1 MNAERIAW
9 FLILGAVGAGVA
21 MAVANL
27 AERPREAILQAAQP
41 VLRPP
46 RIHPDYQGLMIPPN
60 IAPLNFRVEE
70 SGDRFVVR
78 IHSDQGTPVEVVS
91 RSGEMEIPPEAWRS
105 LLAEN
110 RGKELLIDVFVRCD
124 GVWRRY
130 ETLTNQVAEEDIDGH
145 IVYRLLRPDALYYR
159 RIGIYQR
166 DLETHEESAVLDGRW
181 FGGGCVHCHA
191 FQAWNPNRLS
201 LNFRGNYG
209 DGSLFAEDEQ
219 LHTVAGRLGH
229 AAWHPTG
236 QVVAFSRFDIQL
248 FYHTS
253 RAQTR
258 DAMDSNS
265 DLAYYRLDCRK
276 LKTVPSIA
284 DPSQLETQPAWSP
297 DGKYLYF
304 ASAPK
309 RWPDYTTFP
318 GEYLAQLRYDLKR
331 ISYDVETDRW
341 GTVETVLSAARTGKS
356 NVNPRV
362 SPDGRF
368 LLFSM
373 CDHGNFALYQPESDL
388 YLLNLE
394 TRDFWKLECNSDFAE
409 SWHCW
414 SSNGR
419 WIAFSSKRPTGIFTR
434 LYLAHVDQAGH
445 ASKPFILPRRRPD
458 FYDDFLLMYTLPEF
472 VAGPVSASPRALLN
486 AVRDTHRVQVDGDL
500 RPTPQAPSPGR
511 RRLGPE

>member
-1 MNAERIAW
+1 
-9 FLILGAVGAGVA
+9 
-21 MAVANL
+21 
-27 AERPREAILQAAQP
+27 
-41 VLRPP
+41 
-46 RIHPDYQGLMIPPN
+46 
-60 IAPLNFRVEE
+60 
-70 SGDRFVVR
+70 
-78 IHSDQGTPVEVVS
+78 
-91 RSGEMEIPPEAWRS
+91 
-105 LLAEN
+105 
-110 RGKELLIDVFVRCD
+110 
-124 GVWRRY
+124 
-130 ETLTNQVAEEDIDGH
+130 
-145 IVYRLLRPDALYYR
+145 
-159 RIGIYQR
+159 
-166 DLETHEESAVLDGRW
+166 
-181 FGGGCVHCHA
+181 
-191 FQAWNPNRLS
+191 
-201 LNFRGNYG
+201 
-209 DGSLFAEDEQ
+209 
-219 LHTVAGRLGH
+219 
-229 AAWHPTG
+229 
-236 QVVAFSRFDIQL
+236 
-248 FYHTS
+248 
-253 RAQTR
+253 
-258 DAMDSNS
+258 MDSNS

-297 DGKYLYF
+297 DGKHLYF

-318 GEYLAQLRYDLKR
+318 EEHLAQLRYDLKR

-373 CDHGNFALYQPESDL
+373 CDRGNFALYQPESDL

-394 TRDFWKLECNSDFAE
+394 TSDSWKLECNSDFAE

-445 ASKPFILPRRRPD
+445 ASKPFILPQQRPD

-472 VAGPVSASPRALLN
+472 TAGPVSVSRRALLN
-486 AVRDTHRVQVDGDL
+486 AVRDTQRVQVDGDL
-500 RPTPQAPSPGR
+500 HATPQVPSPGR